1 MNSLSF
7 SALLSKGR
15 RAARGL
21 SVDADPGEALRY
33 LIQDPHWPFWRGNLS
48 SHPPSALLQL
58 FIYLRISALGRSES
72 HRFTFF
78 ITAPLAIGTPSRR
91 FDIHRR
97 ASHASWLSQYCKAF
111 SFPDGQVQPDI
122 PYLEQALHREPLPN
136 TPFRISFRLQQ
147 NILQP
152 SVEHINS
159 RPSLPF
165 HPFAIL
171 CGRSKMP
178 LFK

>member
-1 MNSLSF
+1 M
-7 SALLSKGR
+7 
-15 RAARGL
+15 
-21 SVDADPGEALRY
+21 DADPGEALRY

-97 ASHASWLSQYCKAF
+97 ASHASWLSQYWSAHLSLTFLRALDALGHALEAPSPLTLATTDCCPCSLL
-111 SFPDGQVQPDI
+111 SFYATRQSLKSI
-122 PYLEQALHREPLPN
+122 L
-136 TPFRISFRLQQ
+136 PFRHSTSSWLTFTEKFPAKL
-147 NILQP
+147 
-152 SVEHINS
+152 SVSLTVKSNRTS
-159 RPSLPF
+159 RTWSK
-165 HPFAIL
+165 L
-171 CGRSKMP
+171 CIAR
-178 LFK
+178 